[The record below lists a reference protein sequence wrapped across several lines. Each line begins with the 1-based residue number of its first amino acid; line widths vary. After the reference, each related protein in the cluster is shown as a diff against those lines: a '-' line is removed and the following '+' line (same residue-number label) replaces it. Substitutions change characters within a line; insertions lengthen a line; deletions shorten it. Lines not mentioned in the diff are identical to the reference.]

1 MYFHHILKSPSDL
14 ITHDTDLQAHYRLVS
29 AGPHG
34 EDLTVQLL

>member
-1 MYFHHILKSPSDL
+1 MYFHHILKSPSNF
-14 ITHDTDLQAHYRLVS
+14 ITHDRDLQTHYRSVS